1 MVDEI
6 PFPTKEERRQ
16 RKKQLQC
23 ARRRTRNKTTAEAPI
38 PANAAVSDTAP
49 TADAPPAKRRGRP
62 KRPDVTAADV
72 TGLNCFEKLRPLLER
87 LHDVGCERDKAGNRD
102 LHCDEF
108 CLLMLLGLFTPVVD
122 SLRGL
127 QQASGL
133 EKVQQRLKL
142 GRASLGSLSEASRVF
157 DAALLQPIIKE
168 LGGQLQPLGRDP
180 RLANVPHT
188 LTLVDGT
195 LLSALPLLVQQFPTL
210 PGSARLTGWTNG
222 TS

>member
-6 PFPTKEERRQ
+6 PFPTQEERRQ

-23 ARRRTRNKTTAEAPI
+23 ARRRTRNKTTAESPI

-49 TADAPPAKRRGRP
+49 TADAPPAKGRGRP

-108 CLLMLLGLFTPVVD
+108 CLLMLLG
-122 SLRGL
+122 G
-127 QQASGL
+127 
-133 EKVQQRLKL
+133 QRTLL
-142 GRASLGSLSEASRVF
+142 YVSLS
-157 DAALLQPIIKE
+157 
-168 LGGQLQPLGRDP
+168 
-180 RLANVPHT
+180 RLTV
-188 LTLVDGT
+188 
-195 LLSALPLLVQQFPTL
+195 LPNSNESGEV
-210 PGSARLTGWTNG
+210 GSAWKG
-222 TS
+222 